1 MFICFLRFETIGSVL
16 IGGYPVSFSLP
27 TPADGTCFLH
37 LRQAFFEF
45 LWRIVMGELLTFELD
60 WDYAAL
66 YIFKLHPDMDRGVL
80 VLGLDGLIVLPFC
93 EMQGK

>member
-37 LRQAFFEF
+37 LRQAFFERKDAEREQGKG
-45 LWRIVMGELLTFELD
+45 LGAK
-60 WDYAAL
+60 AASA
-66 YIFKLHPDMDRGVL
+66 RGASEK
-80 VLGLDGLIVLPFC
+80 LDGQSQAAPAKDNL
-93 EMQGK
+93 EH